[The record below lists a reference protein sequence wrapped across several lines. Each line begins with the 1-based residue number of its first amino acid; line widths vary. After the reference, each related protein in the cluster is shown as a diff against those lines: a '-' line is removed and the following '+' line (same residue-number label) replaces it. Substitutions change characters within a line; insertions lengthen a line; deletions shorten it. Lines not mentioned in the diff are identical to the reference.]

1 MGNGGMQP
9 TYGPFTD
16 NTFKTVGGNTTI
28 INACECDALAT
39 SWESVQVEV
48 SPLGEDDS
56 HVMGEWANGIAD
68 FAGS

>member
-9 TYGPFTD
+9 TYGPRTD
-16 NTFKTVGGNTTI
+16 NTHLTTGGNHTLT
-28 INACECDALAT
+28 NGCECDAIAASYET
-39 SWESVQVEV
+39 TAVAV

-56 HVMGEWANGIAD
+56 HVQGVYREQN